1 MKIRNKDFTLKIKGL
16 IFNKKIINELKNYN
30 FTIYWNDLECYYWIF
45 DFKINN
51 IWFSSYKID
60 MDNKIIYLQKWGF
73 NTHFYF
79 CFLLY
84 KS

>member
-60 MDNKIIYLQKWGF
+60 MDNKIIYLQK
-73 NTHFYF
+73 
-79 CFLLY
+79 
-84 KS
+84 

>member
-1 MKIRNKDFTLKIKGL
+1 MKIRNKDFTLKIKGI

-30 FTIYWNDLECYYWIF
+30 FTIYWNDLQCYYWIF

-60 MDNKIIYLQKWGF
+60 MDNKIIYLQK
-73 NTHFYF
+73 
-79 CFLLY
+79 
-84 KS
+84 

>member
-16 IFNKKIINELKNYN
+16 IFNKKIIKELENYN

-60 MDNKIIYLQKWGF
+60 MDNKIIYLQK
-73 NTHFYF
+73 
-79 CFLLY
+79 
-84 KS
+84 